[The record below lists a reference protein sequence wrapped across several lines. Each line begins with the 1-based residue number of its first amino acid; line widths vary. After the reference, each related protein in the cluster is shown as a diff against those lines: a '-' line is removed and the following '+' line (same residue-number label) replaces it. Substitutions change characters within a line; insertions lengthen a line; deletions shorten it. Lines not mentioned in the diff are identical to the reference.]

1 MKFLPYQVEPLLQ
14 YPSLYKSNFICIV
27 EPNNKIM
34 PAKIMVV
41 DDEPDLK
48 PLIRQIFRRQIRQN
62 ELQLIFAS
70 NGVEALSELEAQPD
84 IDIVLTDINMPQM
97 DGLTLLTKLSEQY
110 PTIKAVI
117 ISAYGDMEN
126 IRSAMNRGAF
136 DFLTKPL
143 NLQDLEITTTK
154 TLRHV
159 QQVKETLQ
167 KEHLAQQAQGELLKN
182 LQQEVAERQRAQE
195 ALRDSERRLAQV
207 LEAMPIGVFVADA
220 NGQPYY
226 VNSRAQELL
235 GQGIVTNSRLEQL
248 RETYQVY
255 LAGSEQIYPQE
266 RDPIV
271 RAFQGES
278 VNIDDM
284 EIRQSDKII
293 PIEIWGTPI
302 YDEKGNIAFAI
313 AAFVDITE
321 RKKSAQLL
329 SEYNRTLE
337 LQVQQRTQELSQ
349 ALKHLKATQQELIQS
364 EKMAALGQLVAGI
377 AHEINTPLGAI
388 RASIGNI
395 IIALEQSLRQL
406 PQLFQRL
413 SPARQADFFALLD
426 AARHNQQTLSTRE
439 ERQLKRVL
447 KQELETLGFE
457 DSSAIA
463 SALAKLGITQEITS
477 LLPLLQDENQAL
489 ILEAAYSLFAQ
500 QTNSQ
505 TIRLAVER
513 ASKIVF
519 ALKSY
524 VHQNS
529 SGQMTQALVSSGID
543 IVLTLY
549 HNQLKQGIDVIKR
562 YQDTLPI
569 LCYPEELNQVWTNL
583 IHNAIQAMNNR
594 GKLEIVTEQRDDWI
608 VVKFTDSGC
617 GIPPEIQAKIFEPFF
632 TTKPTGEGSGLGLY
646 LVRNIIDKH
655 QGKIEVESQPGRTT
669 LSVWLPVK

>member
-1 MKFLPYQVEPLLQ
+1 MKFLPYQVELLLQ

-278 VNIDDM
+278 INIDDM

-463 SALAKLGITQEITS
+463 SALAKLGITQEITP

-608 VVKFTDSGC
+608 VVKFTDYGC

>member
-1 MKFLPYQVEPLLQ
+1 
-14 YPSLYKSNFICIV
+14 
-27 EPNNKIM
+27 M
-34 PAKIMVV
+34 PAKILVV

-48 PLIRQIFRRQIRQN
+48 PLIRQIFRRQIRQK
-62 ELQLIFAS
+62 ELELIFAN
-70 NGVEALSELEAQPD
+70 NGVEALSQLEAQPD

-110 PTIKAVI
+110 PTTKAVI

-126 IRSAMNRGAF
+126 IRLAMNRGAF

-143 NLQDLEITTTK
+143 NLQDLEITTNK

-167 KEHLAQQAQGELLKN
+167 KENLAQQAQGELLKN
-182 LQQEVAERQRAQE
+182 LQQEVTERQRAQE

-207 LEAMPIGVFVADA
+207 LEAMPIGVFVAEA

-226 VNSRAQELL
+226 VNSRAQQLL
-235 GQGIVTNSRLEQL
+235 GQGIVPNSRLEQL
-248 RETYQVY
+248 RETYQIY

-271 RAFQGES
+271 CAFQGES
-278 VNIDDM
+278 VNLDDM
-284 EIRQSDKII
+284 EIHQADKII

-349 ALKHLKATQQELIQS
+349 ALEHLKATQQELIQS

-406 PQLFQRL
+406 PQLFQQL
-413 SPARQADFFALLD
+413 SPARQADFFTLLE
-426 AARHNQQTLSTRE
+426 AARQNQQTLSTRE
-439 ERQLKRVL
+439 ERQLKRAL
-447 KQELETLGFE
+447 KQELEARGVE
-457 DSSAIA
+457 DSGIIA
-463 SALAKLGITQEITS
+463 SALSKLGITQEITPFI
-477 LLPLLQDENQAL
+477 PLLQDENQSL
-489 ILEAAYSLFAQ
+489 ILETAYSLLAQ

-529 SGQMTQALVSSGID
+529 SGQMTQSLVTEGID

-549 HNQLKQGIDVIKR
+549 HNQLKQGINVSKN
-562 YQDTLPI
+562 YQDIPTI

-583 IHNAIQAMNNR
+583 IHNAIQAMNNK
-594 GKLEIVTEQRDDWI
+594 GKLEIAARQSDAW
-608 VVKFTDSGC
+608 VVVQFTDSGC
-617 GIPPEIQAKIFEPFF
+617 GIPPELQTRIFDPFF
-632 TTKPTGEGSGLGLY
+632 TTKPTGEGSGLGLS
-646 LVRNIIDKH
+646 LVKNILDKH
-655 QGKIEVESQPGRTT
+655 QAKIEVESQPGRTT
-669 LSVWLPVK
+669 FSVWLPVK

>member
-1 MKFLPYQVEPLLQ
+1 
-14 YPSLYKSNFICIV
+14 V

-278 VNIDDM
+278 INIDDM

-463 SALAKLGITQEITS
+463 SALAKLGITQEITP

-608 VVKFTDSGC
+608 VVKFTDYGC